1 MKKENPHKNT
11 ENRKTVEKKS
21 HQGHQLTKET
31 SESCSRAFTHWKQ
44 ASFYVCSVFFL
55 FPGLYEMFLHNI
67 FFIL

>member
-31 SESCSRAFTHWKQ
+31 SESCSRAFMHWKQ
-44 ASFYVCSVFFL
+44 ASFYVRSVFFV
-55 FPGLYEMFLHNI
+55 PRAI
-67 FFIL
+67 